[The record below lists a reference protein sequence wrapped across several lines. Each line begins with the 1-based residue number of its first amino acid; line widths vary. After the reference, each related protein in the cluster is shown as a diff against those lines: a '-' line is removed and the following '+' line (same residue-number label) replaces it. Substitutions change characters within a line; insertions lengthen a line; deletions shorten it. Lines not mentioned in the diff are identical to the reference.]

1 MWLGVAAWVVLCG
14 LGGCSAVRLTYNQGP
29 FLAYWWMDGYFDF
42 NAEQS
47 PKVRAA
53 LEDWFSWHRATQLT
67 DYMALLAGAQ
77 RMVVD
82 NVTPVQ
88 VCGLYQS
95 AMTRVERAYEQ
106 AVPAM
111 ADIARGL
118 SPAQLRHLEQRYK
131 KSNDELQ
138 RDHLQGN
145 PNERRETLQKQ
156 WIERAESVYGRLDDT
171 QRQLVT
177 TALERSPFDPQRWL
191 AERRAR
197 QQDILRGLR
206 QLSRDPADTATAEA
220 LMRALALTMTRSARP
235 DYQAYRQR
243 LQEAYCEAAAQL
255 HNSTSPAQ
263 RLRAVAKLKA
273 WDDDLRS
280 LVREPPN
287 PKPAL
292 IGSAVPPLGAA

>member
-1 MWLGVAAWVVLCG
+1 MGAAAAVGFCG

-29 FLAYWWMDGYFDF
+29 FLAYWWIDGYFDF

-53 LEDWFSWHRATQLT
+53 LDDWFSWHRATQLT
-67 DYMALLAGAQ
+67 DYMALLGGAQ

-82 NVTPVQ
+82 NVTPAQ

-106 AVPAM
+106 AVQAM
-111 ADIARGL
+111 AEIAREMT
-118 SPAQLRHLEQRYK
+118 PAQLRHLEQRYQ

-138 RDHLQGN
+138 RDYLKGD
-145 PNERRETLQKQ
+145 PIDRREAMQKQ
-156 WIERAESVYGRLDDT
+156 WIERAETVYGRLDET
-171 QRQLVT
+171 QRQMVA

-191 AERRAR
+191 VERRSR
-197 QQDILRGLR
+197 QHDILRGLR
-206 QLSRDPADTATAEA
+206 QLNGDKADAATAES

-243 LQEAYCEAAAQL
+243 LQETNCDMAARL
-255 HNSTSPAQ
+255 HNTTSPAQ
-263 RLRAVAKLKA
+263 RQRAVGKLKA
-273 WDDDLRS
+273 WEDDLRS
-280 LVREPPN
+280 LMREPAST
-287 PKPAL
+287 KPAL
-292 IGSAVPPLGAA
+292 IGSATRSLGAG